1 MIQLNDKNAKHYFGK
16 HPQRILNQI
25 HDTVLQQQDEFNRI
39 WKKILNE
46 LNELKP
52 TLLEETEK
60 LEQLRW
66 LDYGYSIY
74 VMNTDYK
81 SISIDTPE
89 DLQNIKKFIV

>member
-1 MIQLNDKNAKHYFGK
+1 MHIHI
-16 HPQRILNQI
+16 RSILA
-25 HDTVLQQQDEFNRI
+25 FMFMK
-39 WKKILNE
+39 KKILNE